1 MPSKQLKTPFYGFLR
16 NEILSGNESII
27 NEICKNSFK
36 FSEDQI
42 ISVKFYENQI
52 ISLDAYPDASTITL
66 NKSSDS
72 NKYLLENSKKIYEG
86 LKLSEFQASNQ
97 CYWAYLSL
105 VVFREYMEDIRPL
118 NPPDPKANLGEINSE
133 KFINYII
140 SHYLFRGS
148 SVGDLLLNDISLL
161 WWASHLTYC
170 EDKSDPY
177 ELTAEVFTM
186 LDYTRHLLPGTQ
198 GRDKV
203 FRDAVLEFVCE
214 NKALF
219 SSKKEGKIRLIQR
232 KLNFEAGVRMFPI
245 LQKDEIKTLING
257 FKDEIAGYSE

>member
-1 MPSKQLKTPFYGFLR
+1 MPSKILKKTIYDRLKR
-16 NEILSGNESII
+16 DIISGDESVI
-27 NEICKNSFK
+27 NEICKNSFT
-36 FSEDQI
+36 FSDD
-42 ISVKFYENQI
+42 KI
-52 ISLDAYPDASTITL
+52 ISLDAYPDSTAIFL
-66 NKSSDS
+66 NKASETD
-72 NKYLLENSKKIYEG
+72 NYLLENSKKIYEG
-86 LKLSEFQASNQ
+86 LKLNEFQASNQ

-118 NPPDPKANLGEINSE
+118 NPPDPKAQLGEIKSE

-161 WWASHLTYC
+161 WWTAHLTYR
-170 EDKSDPY
+170 EDKKDPY

-214 NKALF
+214 NKTLF
-219 SSKKEGKIRLIQR
+219 LSEKQDKIRLIQR
-232 KLNFEAGVRMFPI
+232 KLNYEAGVRMFPI
-245 LQKDEIKTLING
+245 LQKEEIKELING
-257 FKDEIAGYSE
+257 FKSEIEGYSE

>member
-1 MPSKQLKTPFYGFLR
+1 MQRRTNMPSKQLKATFYGRLK
-16 NEILSGNESII
+16 NDILSGNESLI
-27 NEICKNSFK
+27 NEICKNTFE
-36 FSEDQI
+36 FPEDELI
-42 ISVKFYENQI
+42 K
-52 ISLDAYPDASTITL
+52 LDAYPDASTITL
-66 NKSSDS
+66 KKSSESD
-72 NKYLLENSKKIYEG
+72 KYLLENSKKIYEA

-105 VVFREYMEDIRPL
+105 VVFRDYMEDIRPL
-118 NPPDPKANLGEINSE
+118 NPPDPKAKLGEINSD

-140 SHYLFRGS
+140 SHYLFGGS

-161 WWASHLTYC
+161 WWTAHLTYG

-203 FRDAVLEFVCE
+203 FRESVLEFVCE
-214 NKALF
+214 NRALF

-232 KLNFEAGVRMFPI
+232 KLNYEAGVRMFPI
-245 LQKDEIKTLING
+245 LQKDEIKELING
-257 FKDEIAGYSE
+257 FKSEIAACSE